1 MLSQVWTPQRK
12 DKPISPALSLSRVT
26 DLWELEQRWRALEEK
41 SAPSF
46 FQSWSWVGCLAP
58 ERFSNPRLLAAKI
71 DGCDVALALFNQG
84 HSRLSPVTLW
94 LGESGIPAL
103 DAVYIEHNGVLAA
116 DGYGGLLAECLAKAL
131 RHASRLV
138 LSGVD
143 DTQLQAARA
152 AGGVTRL
159 IKSQPAPFIDLARLA
174 PGGYLASLSAN
185 TRYQLRRAAKR
196 TAERGKLV
204 LHRAHSL
211 SDAMAVLDDLARLHQ
226 ATWIARAK
234 PGAFAN
240 PAFRRFH
247 ETLIASALPRGE
259 IDLLRITAGGTM
271 IGCLYN
277 FRHRGHVLAYQS
289 GFDHQTA
296 DTHEKPGLLCHHLA
310 IEAAQADG
318 MTRYDFLAGDDRY
331 KTSLASDATTL
342 HWLDLTPRWS
352 LRGIPTRLGILS
364 QAARRTN

>member
-1 MLSQVWTPQRK
+1 MLSQEWTPQRK
-12 DKPISPALSLSRVT
+12 DKPISPALSFSHVT
-26 DLWELEQRWRALEEK
+26 DLWALEQRWRALEAK
-41 SAPSF
+41 AAPSF
-46 FQSWSWVGCLAP
+46 FQSWSWIGCLAT
-58 ERFSNPRLLAAKI
+58 ERFANPRLLAAQV
-71 DGCDVALALFNQG
+71 DGQDVALALFNQG

-103 DAVYIEHNGVLAA
+103 DAMYVEHNGVLAA
-116 DGYGGLLAECLAKAL
+116 NGYGECLADCLATAL

-143 DTQLQAARA
+143 DTQLRAARA
-152 AGGVTRL
+152 TDGVARL
-159 IKSQPAPFIDLARLA
+159 MKSQPAPFVDLTKL
-174 PGGYLASLSAN
+174 PPDGYLASLSAN

-196 TAERGKLV
+196 TATRGELV
-204 LHRAHSL
+204 LHRAHTP

-226 ATWIARAK
+226 STWTARGK

-240 PAFRRFH
+240 PEFHRFH

-259 IDLLRITAGGTM
+259 IDLLRITAGATL

-289 GFDHQTA
+289 GFDHQAA

-310 IEAAQADG
+310 IKAAQADG

-331 KTSLASDATTL
+331 KASLASDATTL

-352 LRGIPTRLGILS
+352 LRGIATRLGVLS
-364 QAARRTN
+364 QKIGH